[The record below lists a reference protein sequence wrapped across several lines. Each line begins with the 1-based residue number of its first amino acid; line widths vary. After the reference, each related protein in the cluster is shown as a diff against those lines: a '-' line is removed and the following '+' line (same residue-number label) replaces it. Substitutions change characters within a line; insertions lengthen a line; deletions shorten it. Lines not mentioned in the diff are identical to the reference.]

1 MMVYFKLGRKYERD
15 IILSV
20 TQATRKKQ
28 FRVPPTGVE
37 PMTFRTPV
45 GRSTTELQ
53 ENKGQYYGHFAA
65 FWVNTVLKLLVFS
78 DFSKT
83 QGRT

>member
-1 MMVYFKLGRKYERD
+1 MMGYFKLGRKYEND

-20 TQATRKKQ
+20 TQATRKKK
-28 FRVPPTGVE
+28 FWVPPTGVE

-53 ENKGQYYGHFAA
+53 ETRG
-65 FWVNTVLKLLVFS
+65 S
-78 DFSKT
+78 
-83 QGRT
+83 